1 MKTLLIDSIG
11 CLSVTPEQINE
22 SMQQNNGKVIL
33 TGVMQRGSTGND
45 LNVNQNGR
53 SYPLPI
59 LKREADKYKQIFV
72 TERRALGELDHP
84 DSSVVN
90 LQNVSH
96 NVVDIWWEGNDL
108 MGRIEILSTPSGNI
122 AKELLKSGI
131 RLGISSRGMGSV
143 RNIGEGK
150 VEVQDDF
157 EIVCWDLVS
166 NPSTQGAF
174 MSPLNEA
181 VSHDAKQNKYTKVH
195 SLINDIISVM

>member
-33 TGVMQRGSTGND
+33 SGVMQRADAT
-45 LNVNQNGR
+45 NQNGR
-53 SYPLPI
+53 QYPEDI
-59 LKREADKYKQIFV
+59 LRREADKYKQVFV

-96 NVVDIWWEGNDL
+96 NVVDLWWNGTDL
-108 MGRIEILSTPSGNI
+108 MGKIEILSTPSGNI

-166 NPSTQGAF
+166 NPSTHGAF
-174 MSPLNEA
+174 MSPLNES
-181 VSHDAKQNKYTKVH
+181 VSRSTSNKYGKVH

>member
-1 MKTLLIDSIG
+1 MKSLLIDSIG

-22 SMQQNNGKVIL
+22 SMVKNNGKVVL
-33 TGVMQRGSTGND
+33 TGVMQRADAT
-45 LNVNQNGR
+45 NQNGR
-53 SYPLPI
+53 QYPSDI
-59 LKREADKYKQIFV
+59 LKREADKYKQVFV
-72 TERRALGELDHP
+72 RERRALGELDHP
-84 DSSVVN
+84 DSQVVN

-96 NVVDIWWEGNDL
+96 NVVDLWWEGEDL

-143 RNIGEGK
+143 KSIGEGK

-174 MSPLNEA
+174 MSPLNESISQ
-181 VSHDAKQNKYTKVH
+181 VKTNKYTKVH

>member
-33 TGVMQRGSTGND
+33 SGVMQRADAT
-45 LNVNQNGR
+45 NQNGR
-53 SYPLPI
+53 QYPEDI
-59 LKREADKYKQIFV
+59 LRREADKYKQVFV
-72 TERRALGELDHP
+72 AERRALGELDHP

-96 NVVDIWWEGNDL
+96 NVTELWWEGGDL
-108 MGRIEILSTPSGNI
+108 MGRIEILSTPSGKI

-143 RNIGEGK
+143 KNIGEGK

-166 NPSTQGAF
+166 NPSTHGAF
-174 MSPLNEA
+174 MSPLNES
-181 VSHDAKQNKYTKVH
+181 VSHSANNKYGKVH

>member
-33 TGVMQRGSTGND
+33 SGVMQRADAT
-45 LNVNQNGR
+45 NQNGR
-53 SYPLPI
+53 QYPEDI
-59 LKREADKYKQIFV
+59 LRREADKYKQVFV
-72 TERRALGELDHP
+72 AERRALGELDHP

-96 NVVDIWWEGNDL
+96 NVTELWWEGGDL
-108 MGRIEILSTPSGNI
+108 MGKIEILSTPSGNI

-143 RNIGEGK
+143 KNIGEGK

-166 NPSTQGAF
+166 NPSTHGAF
-174 MSPLNEA
+174 MSPLNES
-181 VSHDAKQNKYTKVH
+181 VSHSANNKYGKVH

>member
-1 MKTLLIDSIG
+1 MKSLLIDSIG

-22 SMQQNNGKVIL
+22 SMSQNNGKVIL
-33 TGVMQRGSTGND
+33 TGVMQRADAT
-45 LNVNQNGR
+45 NQNGR
-53 SYPLPI
+53 QYPADI
-59 LKREADKYKQIFV
+59 LRRESEKYKQVFV
-72 TERRALGELDHP
+72 RERRALGELDHP
-84 DSSVVN
+84 DSQVVN

-96 NVVDIWWEGNDL
+96 NVVDLWWEGNDL

-174 MSPLNEA
+174 MSPLNESISKIK
-181 VSHDAKQNKYTKVH
+181 VNKYAKVH